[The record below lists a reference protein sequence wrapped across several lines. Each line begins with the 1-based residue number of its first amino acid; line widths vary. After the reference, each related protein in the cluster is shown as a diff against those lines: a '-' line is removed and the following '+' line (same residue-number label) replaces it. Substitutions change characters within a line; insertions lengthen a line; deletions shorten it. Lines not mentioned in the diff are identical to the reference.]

1 MSTRSGNIFAL
12 FISLGIC
19 LAAGAIGGLS
29 TASSVGSWYAGLNKP
44 SFSPPGWI
52 FGPVWTTLYILMGV
66 AAWLVWLRRAEHAGV
81 KLALAIFVIQ
91 LALNLAWSY
100 LFFGLRSPLA
110 AFVDL
115 VALWLAILITIVAFG
130 RILTAAAALLIPYLL
145 WVSFAGV
152 LNFTIW
158 HLNR

>member
-1 MSTRSGNIFAL
+1 MPTRAGNWFAL
-12 FISLGIC
+12 VISIGIC

-44 SFSPPGWI
+44 SFNPPSWV
-52 FGPVWTTLYILMGV
+52 FGPVWTTLYILMGL

-81 KLALAIFVIQ
+81 KWALVIFAIQ
-91 LALNLAWSY
+91 LVLNVAWSF

-115 VALWLAILITIVAFG
+115 VVLWIAILATVMAFA
-130 RILTAAAALLIPYLL
+130 RVSSTAAALLIPYLL

-158 HLNR
+158 QLNR